1 VIWGVRF
8 GWWMAHLE
16 EVVADAL
23 GGGEVCR
30 LRAEGERREV
40 GAVLRVEG
48 DVAGDGGGVL
58 RRGAGRRLDLVRR
71 AHGGVVG
78 NSLGESVW
86 GRW

>member
-1 VIWGVRF
+1 
-8 GWWMAHLE
+8 
-16 EVVADAL
+16 
-23 GGGEVCR
+23 
-30 LRAEGERREV
+30 
-40 GAVLRVEG
+40 VEG